1 MTKLIGLSGS
11 LRQASYNAALLRS
24 AVGMMPKGSE
34 LVVETIRGIPLYDA
48 DLEAAEG
55 LPEKVTALK
64 DAIAAADGLLLVTPE
79 YNNSIPGVFKN
90 AIDWLSRPADDIK
103 RVFGGKPVA
112 LIGASP
118 GGFGTIL
125 SQNAWLP
132 VMRYLGADLW
142 NGGRMMVS
150 KAQTVFNQDGTLA
163 DQKIEEQ
170 LRKYLAG
177 FVAFASR
184 SKASAS
190 SA

>member
-1 MTKLIGLSGS
+1 MTRLIGLSGS
-11 LRQASYNAALLRS
+11 LRQGSFNAALLRN
-24 AVGMMPKGSE
+24 AAGLMLGGAE
-34 LVVETIRGIPLYDA
+34 LVPETIRGIPLYDA

-55 LPEKVTALK
+55 VPEKVAALK
-64 DAIAAADGLLLVTPE
+64 EAIAAADGLLLVTPE

-132 VMRYLGADLW
+132 VLRYLGADLW

-163 DQKIEEQ
+163 DRKTEEQ
-170 LRKYLAG
+170 LRKFLEG
-177 FVAFASR
+177 FVGFASR
-184 SKASAS
+184 PKASAP
-190 SA
+190 